1 MGNPKEAR
9 MRKLTLTAVS
19 AATILAAGF
28 LIPNHAEAL
37 IGAPGTASLAAQAVA
52 PVENVVWCGW
62 RCHRFHHRAFFFHHR
77 PVFAF
82 HRFHHRPFFHRRWGD
97 GADAAAA
104 VSAANNAS
112 DVNGVK
118 TMPPIADGM
127 A

>member
-1 MGNPKEAR
+1 

-82 HRFHHRPFFHRRWGD
+82 HRFHHRPFFHRRWG
-97 GADAAAA
+97 
-104 VSAANNAS
+104 
-112 DVNGVK
+112 
-118 TMPPIADGM
+118 
-127 A
+127 

>member
-1 MGNPKEAR
+1 
-9 MRKLTLTAVS
+9 MRKLARSSVS

-37 IGAPGTASLAAQAVA
+37 IGGPGTASLAAQAVA

-77 PVFAF
+77 P
-82 HRFHHRPFFHRRWGD
+82 FFHRRWGD

-112 DVNGVK
+112 DFNGVK
-118 TMPPIADGM
+118 TTPPITDGM